1 MDRQEV
7 ARPAAAR
14 SGRGRPAGPVRV
26 RTPLRRY
33 ALSGV
38 SFGLGFAALLL
49 VVHGRF
55 PWAGQLLLA
64 ATWFGSLD
72 YATRPAPV
80 KAPTQA
86 DEFASLSDLL
96 SFAVVPAFLLYRLVF
111 QPWGVLGFGTVF
123 VVVFAGIVRLSLYR
137 IYTPAEPRR
146 SFIGL
151 PLTVPAAAS
160 ALLAQLV
167 VPGPHTP
174 FFRLGLLVGVVG
186 LAFLT
191 VSTLRYPDLTASP
204 WFLALLAV
212 GFGAVAW
219 GAPIALPTVWVL
231 LAVGVVFVLCAP
243 LLHIPGAPAR

>member
-7 ARPAAAR
+7 VRSAAAR
-14 SGRGRPAGPVRV
+14 GGRGRVPGPVRV
-26 RTPLRRY
+26 RTPVWRY
-33 ALSGV
+33 ALSGA

-49 VVHGRF
+49 IVHGRF
-55 PWAGQLLLA
+55 DWAGRLLLA

-72 YATRPAPV
+72 YATRPAPGGTL
-80 KAPTQA
+80 TQA

-111 QPWGVLGFGTVF
+111 QPWGVLGLGTVF

-137 IYTPAEPRR
+137 IYTPAGPRR
-146 SFIGL
+146 AFIGL

-160 ALLAQLV
+160 ALLAQLTT
-167 VPGPHTP
+167 PGPHTP
-174 FFRLGLLVGVVG
+174 FFRLGLLIGVVG

-191 VSTLRYPDLTASP
+191 VSTLRYPDLTTSP

-212 GFGAVAW
+212 AFGAVAW
-219 GAPIALPTVWVL
+219 GAPVALPAVWVL
-231 LAVGVVFVLCAP
+231 LVVGAVFVLCAP
-243 LLHIPGAPAR
+243 LISMERR